1 MLEGN
6 ADGDGAL
13 DQMDSKAKDNS
24 ESHVLRT
31 QELSPYPK
39 PSSYIEAISITDFGT
54 VAPADLKITPANML
68 MSKQMSHFDPVRH
81 ETASFDDD

>member
-1 MLEGN
+1 
-6 ADGDGAL
+6 
-13 DQMDSKAKDNS
+13 MDSKVKENS

-54 VAPADLKITPANML
+54 VAPADLKLTPANIL
-68 MSKQMSHFDPVRH
+68 MNKQLSHFNPERH